1 MAIIKGKYPHP
12 PYMSISPS
20 QVAVMFTL
28 VGNRYTMKDLTF
40 EEGWQEMQPHVE
52 FLIGKWSSDAPW
64 DVSVEG
70 ALTPQLPT
78 KVLYGHNTR
87 VNNVPFK
94 ARVARGEMVVS
105 DYDSISA
112 KLDYR
117 NGGEVLVASNPQ
129 YISRYVGEVLRPEGW
144 VKRNDYPPIYN
155 MVLYPT
161 AFTNI
166 GLGSIYAGHLDGY
179 NARAFAKW
187 YQYREMSDGVTPTS
201 VGWNDNI
208 IQDFINENY
217 SPFALADDGDIVGLC
232 TEVVAKA
239 NVRTADILTT
249 LVELP
254 KGIASIKML
263 IEGIIKMFIAAKRRH
278 LRIANKARRVLLEH
292 EKFIHRSN
300 YEHHLAYSLAR
311 SKRSRRALNK
321 KHAREVSQAR
331 RDLALFIKES
341 TDAVAGLWLQY
352 RYDILPN
359 KLSVESI
366 IKANSEG
373 LTEYAR
379 FSGNREVEVE
389 LPNVQGFDQ
398 SSKAMATLRV
408 FVKRHFKAEY
418 FADASYSFNLNVS
431 LFEAVPY
438 SFMGD
443 WFSNIGDWIASFSS
457 QGHQFDE
464 VATVS
469 LRFHDTNVTYIHA
482 ETNASVNVMLSG
494 YTRRVINAQNYCAFQ
509 WGIDMNLAR
518 QIDAAAL
525 SYSIF
530 IKQALTG
537 LINKR

>member
-12 PYMSISPS
+12 PYMSVNPS
-20 QVAVMFTL
+20 QSAMMFTL
-28 VGNRYTMKDLTF
+28 VGSSYTMKNLTF
-40 EEGWQEMQPHVE
+40 SSGWQEMQPHVE

-64 DVSVEG
+64 DVSVVG

-78 KVLYGHNTR
+78 KVLYGHSTHVSNA
-87 VNNVPFK
+87 PFK
-94 ARVARGEMVVS
+94 ARAARGEMIVS

-117 NGGEVLVASNPQ
+117 NGGNVLVTHQPQ
-129 YISRYVGEVLRPEGW
+129 WLQRAIGEVLRPEGW
-144 VKRNDYPPIYN
+144 VKRNDYPPLYN

-166 GLGSIYAGHLDGY
+166 GLGNWNSGYVDGY
-179 NARAFAKW
+179 SARVFAKW
-187 YQYREMSDGVTPTS
+187 YQYKEMSDDVTPTS
-201 VGWNDNI
+201 VGWDDNI
-208 IQDFINENY
+208 IQNFINENY
-217 SPFALADDGDIVGLC
+217 SPFTLVDDGDIVGLC

-254 KGIASIKML
+254 EGIASIKTL

-292 EKFIHRSN
+292 EEFIHRSN

-311 SKRSRRALNK
+311 SKRSRRILNK

-366 IKANSEG
+366 IKAHSEG

-379 FSGNREVEVE
+379 FSGNREIAVK
-389 LPNVQGFDQ
+389 LPNVPGFDQ

-431 LFEAVPY
+431 LFEAVPL
-438 SFMGD
+438 SFIGD
-443 WFSNIGDWIASFSS
+443 WVSNVGDWIASFSS
-457 QGHQFDE
+457 QDHQFDE

-482 ETNASVNVMLSG
+482 RTNASVNVMLSG
-494 YTRRVINAQNYCAFQ
+494 YTRRVICAQNYCAFQ
-509 WGIDMNLAR
+509 WGIDMSLAR

-530 IKQALTG
+530 IKTALTG